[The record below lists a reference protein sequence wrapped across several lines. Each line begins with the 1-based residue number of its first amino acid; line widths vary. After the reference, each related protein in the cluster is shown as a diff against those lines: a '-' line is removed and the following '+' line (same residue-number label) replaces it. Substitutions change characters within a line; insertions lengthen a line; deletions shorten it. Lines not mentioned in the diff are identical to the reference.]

1 MELPNVSVIV
11 PVHNAEKIVGT
22 CIESILS
29 LDYPKEKMEV
39 IIVDNNSTDS
49 TKRIIEKYPVKYL
62 FEEKVGQFHARNL
75 ACEHAKGEILAFTD
89 GDCIVDKNWLKNLV
103 RNFTDDQIAGVGGKI
118 IAYKPK
124 SVVEKYSARYVL
136 IQEWNIKERYPYIV
150 TANAAYRKKVLE
162 ELGFFDGSLYSG
174 GDVDMGWRVTK
185 AGYNYYTHQMRL
197 FITSIEHHCIS
208 FISNFLGMGDGMSDI
223 SKHAWEESCD

>member
-1 MELPNVSVIV
+1 MDE
-11 PVHNAEKIVGT
+11 
-22 CIESILS
+22 
-29 LDYPKEKMEV
+29 
-39 IIVDNNSTDS
+39 
-49 TKRIIEKYPVKYL
+49 
-62 FEEKVGQFHARNL
+62 
-75 ACEHAKGEILAFTD
+75 
-89 GDCIVDKNWLKNLV
+89 
-103 RNFTDDQIAGVGGKI
+103 
-118 IAYKPK
+118 
-124 SVVEKYSARYVL
+124 
-136 IQEWNIKERYPYIV
+136 EWNIKERYPYIV